1 MKTPSPD
8 GPSLSR
14 LNTTRAKWLESH
26 GVPGPFQVLGGGF
39 RTDVLESR
47 GGFVVRVGK
56 HPADGNTFSTQTQ
69 VMDAVRSCVDIE
81 LPRPTLAEDGVPEFS
96 HGVMVY
102 PKLEGVPPTLPS
114 RALARSAAS
123 VLRQLHALGAETV
136 VPGQVVDGDGVA
148 ALVRSTRACF
158 TAAQRHQAE
167 QWQIDLCGF
176 LAGNPRRCLIHGDF
190 WHANWL
196 ATKDSRTITGLLDFE
211 HCGIGLPHEDLAP
224 LRYLGERFR
233 TAALDVYCEET
244 ATDPASLLEEVRLF
258 DVLRELRGLDWA
270 LRNPDAGEVDDS
282 IEKVA
287 EVLATYPRS

>member
-26 GVPGPFQVLGGGF
+26 GVPGPFQILGGGF
-39 RTDVLESR
+39 RTDILESR
-47 GGFVVRVGK
+47 TGFVVRIGK
-56 HPADGNTFSTQTQ
+56 HPPDTNTFSTQAQ
-69 VMDAVRSCVDIE
+69 VMDAVRRCLDIE
-81 LPRPTLAEDGVPEFS
+81 IPRPTLAEDGVPEFP

-123 VLRQLHALGAETV
+123 VLRQLHVLVTDVQERIL
-136 VPGQVVDGDGVA
+136 DGDAVA
-148 ALVRSTRACF
+148 ALVRSTRICF
-158 TAAQRHQAE
+158 TNTQRHTAE
-167 QWQIDLCGF
+167 RWLADLRGF
-176 LAGNPRRCLIHGDF
+176 LTGKPPRCLIHGDF

-196 ATKDSRTITGLLDFE
+196 ATKDGRTITGLLDFE

-224 LRYLGERFR
+224 LRYLGESFR
-233 TAALDVYCEET
+233 TAALDAYCEGT
-244 ATDPASLLEEVRLF
+244 AGNPASLLKEVQMF

-270 LRNPDAGEVDDS
+270 LRNPDASEIDDS
-282 IEKVA
+282 IDKVA
-287 EVLATYPRS
+287 EILATYHRA

>member
-14 LNTTRAKWLESH
+14 LNTARAKWLDSR

-39 RTDVLESR
+39 RSDVLESR
-47 GGFVVRVGK
+47 TGFVVRIGK
-56 HPADGNTFSTQTQ
+56 HPADGNTFSTQTL
-69 VMDAVRSCVDIE
+69 VMDAVRRRVDIGT
-81 LPRPTLAEDGVPEFS
+81 PRPTLAEDGVREFP

-102 PKLEGVPPTLPS
+102 PKLKGVSPTLPS

-123 VLRQLHALGAETV
+123 VLRQLHASVTDAL
-136 VPGQVVDGDGVA
+136 VPERILDGDAVA
-148 ALVRSTRACF
+148 ALIRSTRICF
-158 TAAQRHQAE
+158 TNT
-167 QWQIDLCGF
+167 QWQTAGRWQADLRGF
-176 LAGNPRRCLIHGDF
+176 LSWKPPCCLIHGDF

-196 ATKDSRTITGLLDFE
+196 ATKDGRNITGLLDFE

-224 LRYLGERFR
+224 LRYLGESFR
-233 TAALDVYCEET
+233 TAALDAYCEGT
-244 ATDPASLLEEVRLF
+244 ATNPASLLEEVRMF

-282 IEKVA
+282 IAKVA
-287 EVLATYPRS
+287 EVLATYHRP

>member
-1 MKTPSPD
+1 M
-8 GPSLSR
+8 
-14 LNTTRAKWLESH
+14 
-26 GVPGPFQVLGGGF
+26 
-39 RTDVLESR
+39 
-47 GGFVVRVGK
+47 
-56 HPADGNTFSTQTQ
+56 
-69 VMDAVRSCVDIE
+69 
-81 LPRPTLAEDGVPEFS
+81 
-96 HGVMVY
+96 
-102 PKLEGVPPTLPS
+102 
-114 RALARSAAS
+114 
-123 VLRQLHALGAETV
+123 
-136 VPGQVVDGDGVA
+136 PGQVVDGDGVA

-158 TAAQRHQAE
+158 TAAERHQAE
-167 QWQIDLCGF
+167 QWQTDLCGF

-287 EVLATYPRS
+287 EVLARP

>member
-14 LNTTRAKWLESH
+14 LNTARAKWLESH
-26 GVPGPFQVLGGGF
+26 GVAGPFQVLGGGF
-39 RTDVLESR
+39 RSDVVESR
-47 GGFVVRVGK
+47 GGFVVRIGK

-69 VMDAVRSCVDIE
+69 VMDAVRRRVDIE
-81 LPRPTLAEDGVPEFS
+81 LPRPTLAEDGVPEFPN
-96 HGVMVY
+96 GVMVY
-102 PKLEGVPPTLPS
+102 PKLEGVSPTSPS

-123 VLRQLHALGAETV
+123 VLRQLHASVNDAL
-136 VPGQVVDGDGVA
+136 VPERILDGDAVA

-167 QWQIDLCGF
+167 HWQTDLCGF
-176 LAGNPRRCLIHGDF
+176 LAGNPPRCLIHGDF

-224 LRYLGERFR
+224 LRHLGESFR
-233 TAALDVYCEET
+233 TAGLDAYCEG
-244 ATDPASLLEEVRLF
+244 TDRNPASLLKEVQMF

-270 LRNPDAGEVDDS
+270 LRNPDAGEIDDS
-282 IEKVA
+282 IVKFA
-287 EVLATYPRS
+287 EVLATYHRP